1 MNKHKVNGI
10 DMFFNTDNNT
20 LRSLSPVC
28 NKLFTKF
35 TKFTGITSRYDLDR
49 KCVELH
55 WDEVPM
61 TTAELVRS
69 LEAVRKL
76 GEDIVKSLNKLTV
89 VKATYTGS
97 EFYLVD
103 CDHAML
109 RADMDAMFAE

>member
-10 DMFFNTDNNT
+10 DMFFDTDRTT
-20 LRSLSPVC
+20 LRSLTKVC
-28 NKLFTKF
+28 EKSFNKFSE
-35 TKFTGITSRYDLDR
+35 FTGITSRYDLDR

-55 WDEVPM
+55 WDTVEM
-61 TTAELVRS
+61 TTHELVKA
-69 LEAVRKL
+69 LEAVRGM
-76 GEDIVKSLNKLTV
+76 GENITKALKIAVQI
-89 VKATYTGS
+89 KATYTGS